1 MKLSVEIHV
10 LYTRYGDEKA
20 IEMLKKAGYD
30 SVDYSFYYLDETDEV
45 LNESQY
51 LEHARKVKRLLEE
64 NGMTCNQA
72 HAPFDLTYGSKF
84 DMSEKEY
91 AKIVRSM
98 EAAAIMG
105 AENIVVH
112 AITVPAEVD
121 LFAYNLEFYKSL
133 EPYCEKF
140 GIHIAIENLFCR
152 NKKNPWLHGKFHRPE
167 HLNQMIAALDSP
179 WFVVCVD
186 VGHAGLTG
194 IEPQSLIR
202 GLDNKT
208 LKALHIHDNDY
219 LDDSHNVPY
228 AGKLNWD
235 EIMKALKDI
244 DYKGDFTLEVVAYL
258 KKMDDAFIEEA
269 LAYCAKTGRHLMG
282 KMEA

>member
-1 MKLSVEIHV
+1 
-10 LYTRYGDEKA
+10 
-20 IEMLKKAGYD
+20 
-30 SVDYSFYYLDETDEV
+30 
-45 LNESQY
+45 
-51 LEHARKVKRLLEE
+51 
-64 NGMTCNQA
+64 
-72 HAPFDLTYGSKF
+72 
-84 DMSEKEY
+84 
-91 AKIVRSM
+91 
-98 EAAAIMG
+98 
-105 AENIVVH
+105 
-112 AITVPAEVD
+112 
-121 LFAYNLEFYKSL
+121 
-133 EPYCEKF
+133 
-140 GIHIAIENLFCR
+140 
-152 NKKNPWLHGKFHRPE
+152 
-167 HLNQMIAALDSP
+167 MIAALDSP

>member
-1 MKLSVEIHV
+1 M
-10 LYTRYGDEKA
+10 
-20 IEMLKKAGYD
+20 
-30 SVDYSFYYLDETDEV
+30 
-45 LNESQY
+45 
-51 LEHARKVKRLLEE
+51 LLEK

-72 HAPFDLTYGSKF
+72 HAPFKLAYGSKF

-112 AITVPAEVD
+112 AITVPTGVD

-140 GIHIAIENLFCR
+140 GICVAIENLFCR
-152 NKKNPWLHGKFHRPE
+152 NKRNPWLHGKLHRPE
-167 HLNQMIAALDSP
+167 QLNQMVAALNSP
-179 WFVVCVD
+179 WFVVCID

-194 IEPQSLIR
+194 FEPEDVIR
-202 GLDNKT
+202 GFDNKT

-219 LDDSHNVPY
+219 LDDTHNIPY
-228 AGKLNWD
+228 AGKFNWD

-244 DYKGDFTLEVVAYL
+244 GYNGDFTLEVLGYL
-258 KKMDDAFIEEA
+258 KKVDDAFMEDA
-269 LAYCAKTGRHLMG
+269 LAFCAKTGRYLMS